1 MVKQSGFREARS
13 LACYNFLACPTIHLT
28 TESQSGSFAT
38 EPRSRLTTTGPRP
51 LLKSGSKPSGRSP
64 TFACPGTKLPTV
76 NPDFKELLLAFNA
89 HNVEYLIVGA
99 HALAAHGH
107 VRATKDL
114 DLWVRPET
122 SNAHKVLQALSD
134 FGAPLGGLTVD
145 DLDRKNTIF
154 QIGLPPLRID
164 IITNIDGVEFA
175 EAWPDRLQ
183 TLFGGVPAFVISRDH
198 LIRNKKASARLQDLA
213 DVQQLE
219 ARNDRV

>member
-1 MVKQSGFREARS
+1 M
-13 LACYNFLACPTIHLT
+13 
-28 TESQSGSFAT
+28 
-38 EPRSRLTTTGPRP
+38 
-51 LLKSGSKPSGRSP
+51 
-64 TFACPGTKLPTV
+64 
-76 NPDFKELLLAFNA
+76 NPDFKEILLAFNA
-89 HNVEYLIVGA
+89 HDVEYLIVGA

-114 DLWVRPET
+114 DVWVRPEP
-122 SNAHKVLQALSD
+122 SNAQKVLQALSN

-145 DLDRKNTIF
+145 DLARKNTIF

-164 IITNIDGVEFA
+164 IITNIDGVEFP
-175 EAWPDRLQ
+175 EAWADRLQ

-219 ARNDRV
+219 SAKDSFQ